1 MGSQPISGARP
12 PSGAQDT
19 KRALLA
25 ALQESVHDV
34 RIRAEHQVQVQRQRS
49 RRPVSKVLI
58 AGLLAFTTITAW
70 LVIARPDWIFAPT
83 ASAQSPQQLEAGL
96 RIGLYLEARQIH
108 EYQARTG
115 RPPRTLAEA
124 GGSAAGSRYTL
135 RDDGRWTLEAAQGG
149 QSLRITSDDSLST
162 FLGTSFT
169 TIRGVRR

>member
-12 PSGAQDT
+12 PSGTQDT
-19 KRALLA
+19 KRALLD
-25 ALQESVHDV
+25 ALHESVQDV
-34 RIRAEHQVQVQRQRS
+34 RVRAEHQEQVQRRRA
-49 RRPVSKVLI
+49 RRPVSKVLVS
-58 AGLLAFTTITAW
+58 GLLTFTVITGW
-70 LVIARPDWIFAPT
+70 LLLTRPDWIFAPT

-96 RIGLYLEARQIH
+96 RIGLYLEARRIH
-108 EYQARTG
+108 EYQARSG

-124 GGSAAGSRYTL
+124 GGSPAGSRYTL

-149 QSLRITSDDSLST
+149 QSLRITSDDSLSN